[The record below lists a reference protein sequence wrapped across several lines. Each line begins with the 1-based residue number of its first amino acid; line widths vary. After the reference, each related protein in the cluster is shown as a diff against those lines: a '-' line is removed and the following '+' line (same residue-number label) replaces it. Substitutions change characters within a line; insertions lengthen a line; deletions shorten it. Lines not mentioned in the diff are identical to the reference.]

1 MDEELK
7 KVALFTAK
15 KFLEANGY
23 YVSRKGEMLMMDGD
37 GITKIE
43 YTPVAYDCGGT
54 TPYDPATG
62 NAEWTTV

>member
-7 KVALFTAK
+7 KVALFAAK

-23 YVSRKGEMLMMDGD
+23 YVSRKGEMLMMDG
-37 GITKIE
+37 IRKIE
-43 YTPVAYDCGGT
+43 YEPFTYSSGGT

-62 NAEWTTV
+62 NAEWNTV